1 MEILG
6 FFVTLLFLYT
16 LVARRLE
23 ESVLTSPIIFTTAGI
38 IFGLI
43 LPKESTHVVEHEAA
57 LLVAE
62 IALVLLL
69 FTEASK
75 AGLRSVEKFLSLPTR
90 LLVFALPLTILF
102 GAIVANLLIPEL
114 SSFWEAAILATILA
128 PTDAGL
134 GQAIVENVKVPA
146 RIRQALNI
154 EAGLNDGLSIPF
166 LTLFMALVIFENP
179 LQNASFLHFMGEQV
193 GFGVLVGMVVGFAG
207 GWLVR
212 EAENRDWML
221 PTLAQLSLPAL
232 AIIAWLAA
240 DLMGGNGFIA
250 AFVGGLTVRVP
261 YKNIKTYSLE
271 FSSAAGQLLNLAVFS
286 LFGMVVTHEFH
297 LFTPVLILY
306 AVLSLTI
313 IRILPVIISMRGTGL
328 HRSSTLFMG
337 WFGPRGL
344 ASIVLVMVFL
354 EQHVTFPNEALIKT
368 AVYLTVLISIYAHGL
383 SAHPG
388 INWYSRQLATLAPSA
403 PEIKGQTK
411 D

>member
-1 MEILG
+1 
-6 FFVTLLFLYT
+6 
-16 LVARRLE
+16 
-23 ESVLTSPIIFTTAGI
+23 
-38 IFGLI
+38 
-43 LPKESTHVVEHEAA
+43 
-57 LLVAE
+57 
-62 IALVLLL
+62 
-69 FTEASK
+69 
-75 AGLRSVEKFLSLPTR
+75 
-90 LLVFALPLTILF
+90 VFALPLTILF